1 MKRLIW
7 CLVAGQLGACAPMLS
22 LRAGS
27 SPAPTPTV
35 SDTLLVIDIAAERAL
50 DDAVLA
56 ARWRLLR
63 ALDEQAAGRF
73 DPARLELD
81 GAYHLLAAIDDS
93 PSLNEARAEKRQ
105 AEADAVADAVE
116 RAYLSVLPHIERLSP
131 DSPLTLLLGELGDE
145 YLEQL
150 PEDTVPLV
158 RIHQLSPRCDLPI
171 DANEQVAASIHFFQ
185 TRGRE
190 TWTAWMRRSGRYRE
204 IILPILRKEGLPED
218 LLFLAMIESGFNP
231 RAYSRAHAVGLW
243 QFMSATGK
251 REGLTIDHWVD
262 ESRDPVRSTKA
273 AATHL
278 RGLYKRFGDWR
289 LAAAAYNSGSG
300 RVRRAIDKAGS
311 RDFWALDLPRET
323 RNYVPLLMAAAVIA
337 KSPETFGFQLP
348 EPEAPIRW
356 DEVQL
361 KRFVH
366 LETASG
372 LLGPKADLRQL
383 NPELRRPIT
392 PPMAKNYHLKVPP
405 GTGKR
410 LLAQLAKLPASAQ
423 PGVYEYAVQR
433 GDNLWT
439 IARAFGV
446 SSSMIADANDV
457 RGDGLIR
464 PGQTLYIPVQ
474 GGRPPANGLTHSVR
488 SGESLWT
495 IAKRFGTSVADLR
508 RWNGL
513 TESVI
518 RPGQKLTVGS
528 QPTRLVTANRRVTTT
543 DDRGRPTHQVRD
555 GESLWSIARQYDVR
569 IHQLRTWNAL
579 PSSLIKPGQQL
590 YVSGAEEAV
599 SIYTVVRGDTLYSI
613 ARKFGLDA
621 NDIAQQNNMSLTS
634 TLLTGMELRIR
645 TAVD

>member
-231 RAYSRAHAVGLW
+231 RAYSRAHAAGLW
-243 QFMSATGK
+243 QFISATGK

-262 ESRDPVRSTKA
+262 ERRDPVRSTKA

-555 GESLWSIARQYDVR
+555 GESLWSIARQYDVH

>member
-1 MKRLIW
+1 
-7 CLVAGQLGACAPMLS
+7 
-22 LRAGS
+22 
-27 SPAPTPTV
+27 
-35 SDTLLVIDIAAERAL
+35 
-50 DDAVLA
+50 
-56 ARWRLLR
+56 
-63 ALDEQAAGRF
+63 
-73 DPARLELD
+73 
-81 GAYHLLAAIDDS
+81 
-93 PSLNEARAEKRQ
+93 
-105 AEADAVADAVE
+105 
-116 RAYLSVLPHIERLSP
+116 
-131 DSPLTLLLGELGDE
+131 
-145 YLEQL
+145 
-150 PEDTVPLV
+150 
-158 RIHQLSPRCDLPI
+158 
-171 DANEQVAASIHFFQ
+171 
-185 TRGRE
+185 
-190 TWTAWMRRSGRYRE
+190 MRRSGRYRE

-262 ESRDPVRSTKA
+262 ERRDPVRSTKA

-372 LLGPKADLRQL
+372 LLGPKEDLRQL

>member
-1 MKRLIW
+1 
-7 CLVAGQLGACAPMLS
+7 MLS

-262 ESRDPVRSTKA
+262 ERRDPVRSTKA

-634 TLLTGMELRIR
+634 SLLTGMELRIR

>member
-262 ESRDPVRSTKA
+262 ERRDPVRSTKA

>member
-1 MKRLIW
+1 
-7 CLVAGQLGACAPMLS
+7 MLS

-262 ESRDPVRSTKA
+262 ERRDPVRSTKA

-528 QPTRLVTANRRVTTT
+528 QPARLVTANRRVTTT

-621 NDIAQQNNMSLTS
+621 NDIAQQNNMNLTS
-634 TLLTGMELRIR
+634 TLLTGTELRIR

>member
-1 MKRLIW
+1 
-7 CLVAGQLGACAPMLS
+7 MLS

-262 ESRDPVRSTKA
+262 ERRDPVRSTKA

-348 EPEAPIRW
+348 EPETPIRW

>member
-1 MKRLIW
+1 LKRLIW

-262 ESRDPVRSTKA
+262 ERRDPVRSTKA

-621 NDIAQQNNMSLTS
+621 NDIAQQNNMNLTS
-634 TLLTGMELRIR
+634 TLLTGTELRIR

>member
-1 MKRLIW
+1 
-7 CLVAGQLGACAPMLS
+7 MLS

-262 ESRDPVRSTKA
+262 ERRDPVRSTKA

>member
-1 MKRLIW
+1 
-7 CLVAGQLGACAPMLS
+7 MLS

-262 ESRDPVRSTKA
+262 ERRDPVRSTKA

-621 NDIAQQNNMSLTS
+621 NDIAQQNNMNLTS
-634 TLLTGMELRIR
+634 TLLTGTELRIR

>member
-27 SPAPTPTV
+27 PPAPTPTV

-262 ESRDPVRSTKA
+262 ERRDPVRSTKA

-634 TLLTGMELRIR
+634 ALLTGMELRIR